1 MTFIDRK
8 KQTSFFL
15 IILLVSQLC
24 FEKTPAESSQEINKT
39 SFRSAKIVAAE
50 IAMKPTVSSP
60 DTLIRYQHQL
70 MFSDISSVAA
80 FKNTTLKIKQYLFIS
95 AHVHNSNNFL
105 FNRVLRI

>member
-15 IILLVSQLC
+15 LILLVSQSC
-24 FEKTPAESSQEINKT
+24 FEKRPADSIQEINKT

-50 IAMKPTVSSP
+50 IAMKPTVSLP
-60 DTLIRYQHQL
+60 DTLIRFQHQL
-70 MFSDISSVAA
+70 MFSTISSVAS
-80 FKNTTLKIKQYLFIS
+80 FKNTTLEIKQYLFIN
-95 AHVHNSNNFL
+95 AHLHNSNNFL